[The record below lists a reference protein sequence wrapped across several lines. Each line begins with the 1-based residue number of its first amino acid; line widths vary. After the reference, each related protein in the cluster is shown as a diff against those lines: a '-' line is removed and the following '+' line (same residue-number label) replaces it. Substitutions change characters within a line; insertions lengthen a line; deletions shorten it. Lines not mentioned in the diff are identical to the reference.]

1 MAVLIDRELLKK
13 EPYRLVILIC
23 IAALHIG
30 GLVLVDYG
38 GTQNELGHYS
48 ARSAARTAATETVLI
63 MINQAGVNPEIQP
76 ETPIIEQEVSTPTP
90 AQAELEKPDL
100 VKSFNA
106 SDTPDAR
113 ASDQKNSS
121 PRTSSFEV
129 DKAHY
134 YTPPE
139 LSEKPTVA
147 VDASESLQFN
157 VPDIFPLPVV
167 VHLFIDEQG
176 YMEKVVLEESFLSDE
191 AKESVIK
198 AFMHTRFNPGRLAGI
213 AVKSQLTIVV
223 NLQPALPPPS

>member
-13 EPYRLVILIC
+13 EPYRLAVLIC
-23 IAALHIG
+23 IVALHIG
-30 GLVLVDYG
+30 VLVLVDHG
-38 GTQNELGHYS
+38 GTENVLGHYS
-48 ARSAARTAATETVLI
+48 ARTAGSQTVMI
-63 MINQAGVNPEIQP
+63 MLNQTGMNSESEPV
-76 ETPIIEQEVSTPTP
+76 TPVSEPDLSTPNP
-90 AQAELEKPDL
+90 PQAEPEKPEPAE
-100 VKSFNA
+100 SFNA
-106 SDTPDAR
+106 SDTPSAR
-113 ASDQKNSS
+113 ASEQQFSS
-121 PRTSSFEV
+121 PQTSSFTV

-157 VPDIFPLPVV
+157 VPDVFPQPVV

-176 YMEKVVLEESFLSDE
+176 DMEKVVLEDSFLSDE